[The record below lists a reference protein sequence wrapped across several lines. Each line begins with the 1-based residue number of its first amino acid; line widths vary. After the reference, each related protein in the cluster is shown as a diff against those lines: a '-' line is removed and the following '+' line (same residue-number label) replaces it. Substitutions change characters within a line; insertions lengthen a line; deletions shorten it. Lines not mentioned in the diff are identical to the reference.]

1 MELKEF
7 IKDTLVQISKGIEEA
22 KTELGQINKGITIIN
37 PDSIRG
43 LTNVTLDNFQGKEAV
58 KRIEEI
64 EFDIAVIVEQKSEGK
79 AGIGVLASIITA
91 GASKSTGDINSE
103 THRIKFKVPI
113 KFA

>member
-7 IKDTLVQISKGIEEA
+7 IKSTLIQVSQGVEEA
-22 KTELGQINKGITIIN
+22 KEELGAESVSVTIVNPEPKGSRIYTVEGDAG
-37 PDSIRG
+37 P
-43 LTNVTLDNFQGKEAV
+43 

-79 AGIGVLASIITA
+79 AGIGVLASIVNA
-91 GASKSTGDINSE
+91 GLSKSTGDTNSE

>member
-7 IKDTLVQISKGIEEA
+7 IKSTLIQVSQGIEEA
-22 KTELGQINKGITIIN
+22 KKELGDNSTFKTIIN
-37 PDSIRG
+37 PVLASATFTAEGNGFKKIQE
-43 LTNVTLDNFQGKEAV
+43 V
-58 KRIEEI
+58 
-64 EFDIAVIVEQKSEGK
+64 EFDIALIVEQKSEGK

-91 GASKSTGDINSE
+91 GASKSIGDTNSE

>member
-7 IKDTLVQISKGIEEA
+7 IKTTLVQLSQGIEEA
-22 KTELGQINKGITIIN
+22 KKELGYNQGGKTIIN
-37 PDSIRG
+37 PDVKGAHTFTQDEHSI
-43 LTNVTLDNFQGKEAV
+43 
-58 KRIEEI
+58 KRIEEV

-91 GASKSTGDINSE
+91 GVSKSTGDTNPE

>member
-7 IKDTLVQISKGIEEA
+7 IKSTLVQVSKGVEEA
-22 KTELGQINKGITIIN
+22 KIELGYKEVGITIIN
-37 PDSIRG
+37 PEPKGTINTASTDGSM
-43 LTNVTLDNFQGKEAV
+43 
-58 KRIEEI
+58 KRIELI
-64 EFDIAVIVEQKSEGK
+64 EFDIALIVEQKSEGK

-91 GASKSTGDINSE
+91 GASTSTGSSNSE

>member
-22 KTELGQINKGITIIN
+22 KIELGQENKGKTIIN
-37 PDSIRG
+37 PARHSGNI
-43 LTNVTLDNFQGKEAV
+43 NVNVSSEQGKDIIN
-58 KRIEEI
+58 RIEEI

>member
-1 MELKEF
+1 MELKVF

-22 KTELGQINKGITIIN
+22 KTELGQVKVGNTMINPSSAGGSLTITI
-37 PDSIRG
+37 DK
-43 LTNVTLDNFQGKEAV
+43 DEY

>member
-7 IKDTLVQISKGIEEA
+7 IKGTLIQVSKGIEEA
-22 KTELGQINKGITIIN
+22 KTELGSVLDGKTVIN
-37 PDSIRG
+37 PDPKGSRG
-43 LTNVTLDNFQGKEAV
+43 YTQDENFT

-64 EFDIAVIVEQKSEGK
+64 EFDIALVVEQKSEGK
-79 AGIGVLASIITA
+79 AGIGVLASIVNA
-91 GASKSTGDINSE
+91 GASKSSGDLNSE